1 MEIFSAEC
9 DLSKEEMFR
18 EISGQLYKKG
28 YVKETYLQSL
38 LHRESQ
44 HPTGLK
50 VEDLI
55 SIAIPHTDV
64 EHVKKQTMVVARNTH
79 SHFEFQRM
87 DEPSET
93 LFVNLAL
100 LLVVKEP
107 DGYVN
112 FLAALTSLF
121 QEDSFIDLLSA
132 SPPDLICKSLV
143 EKLDTFD
150 LEYKG
155 SLI

>member
-1 MEIFSAEC
+1 MEIFSATSN
-9 DLSKEEMFR
+9 LNKEEMFR
-18 EISGQLYKKG
+18 IVSDQLFNKG
-28 YVKETYLQSL
+28 YVKESYLESL
-38 LHRESQ
+38 LHRESL

-64 EHVKKQTMVVARNTH
+64 EHVNKQTMVVVKNTN
-79 SHFEFQRM
+79 SYFEFQRM
-87 DEPSET
+87 DEPTET
-93 LFVNLAL
+93 LSVNLAL

-121 QEDSFIDLLSA
+121 QEDSFINLLSS
-132 SPPDLICKSLV
+132 SPPDQICKYLV
-143 EKLDTFD
+143 EKLDKFD
-150 LEYKG
+150 LVYEG
-155 SLI
+155 DLR